1 MAAEQD
7 DMMPPGRRVSLAS
20 QTFHIF
26 PEQSTSHSS
35 QVSFSITSELMFTP
49 INVTQPLCLR
59 TEIRG
64 PAGQPPIVT
73 STPLSAIQTLASSF
87 PKFMELPPE
96 VRKMI
101 WVYSFG
107 GPRIF
112 RLVPCTEQLVTW
124 ATMFVNHKPPS
135 SGAACRESRQV
146 FQQCGEFLFG
156 AEGLAI
162 KSLWFRPSED
172 ILYLDHILVEYL
184 EHERYYSGCDFTS
197 IENVA
202 INWRGKSDKW
212 NLQRLADALVKFP
225 SCKRMIL
232 VMSHGPPPDEG
243 DVEFFH
249 IMEDDRR
256 KALDYSIREPK
267 SEASTR
273 IKMSPTKT
281 VATESTPLTFPLF
294 ERLPPEIRAMIW
306 EYSFGE
312 ARIFKTTST
321 SIVSGIIPM
330 AVNHKPPPS
339 SQACKE
345 ARMISQKIG
354 QFLFGAYGSPYKS
367 LWFNPSQDIFWWDRE
382 VIAWDEM
389 IINGHFI
396 DCVENVALDLSDRPE
411 HCFDMVRD
419 MCHIFPFCKTLQLV
433 LQHKQELG
441 GNVQFLKVSDNS
453 QVSIKGHE
461 GVVPWEVIE
470 ENFEE
475 DYAIAYGDIDMQVP
489 RDAQPPRFEVVE
501 VVPIRDGEN

>member
-1 MAAEQD
+1 M
-7 DMMPPGRRVSLAS
+7 L
-20 QTFHIF
+20 
-26 PEQSTSHSS
+26 
-35 QVSFSITSELMFTP
+35 
-49 INVTQPLCLR
+49 
-59 TEIRG
+59 
-64 PAGQPPIVT
+64 
-73 STPLSAIQTLASSF
+73 
-87 PKFMELPPE
+87 
-96 VRKMI
+96 
-101 WVYSFG
+101 
-107 GPRIF
+107 
-112 RLVPCTEQLVTW
+112 
-124 ATMFVNHKPPS
+124 VNHEPPS
-135 SGAACRESRQV
+135 SGAACRESRRL
-146 FQQCGEFLFG
+146 FQQYGEFLFG
-156 AEGLAI
+156 AQGLAI

-172 ILYLDHILVEYL
+172 ILYLDHMLVEYL
-184 EHERYYSGCDFTS
+184 EHEYYYSGCDFTS
-197 IENVA
+197 IEKVA
-202 INWRGKSDKW
+202 INWRGRCDES
-212 NLQRLADALVKFP
+212 NLRRLANALDEFP
-225 SCKRMIL
+225 SCQRMIL

-243 DVEFFH
+243 DVEFLR
-249 IMEDDRR
+249 IMEDDQR
-256 KALDYSIREPK
+256 KVCSRLLHTRTEIGSINPYQDV
-267 SEASTR
+267 TD
-273 IKMSPTKT
+273 KT

-294 ERLPPEIRAMIW
+294 KRLPPEIRAMIW

-345 ARMISQKIG
+345 ARLISQKIG

-382 VIAWDEM
+382 VIAWDE
-389 IINGHFI
+389 IRINGHFI

-419 MCHIFPFCKTLQLV
+419 MCYIFPFCKTLQLV

-475 DYAIAYGDIDMQVP
+475 DYAIAYGDIDMRVP